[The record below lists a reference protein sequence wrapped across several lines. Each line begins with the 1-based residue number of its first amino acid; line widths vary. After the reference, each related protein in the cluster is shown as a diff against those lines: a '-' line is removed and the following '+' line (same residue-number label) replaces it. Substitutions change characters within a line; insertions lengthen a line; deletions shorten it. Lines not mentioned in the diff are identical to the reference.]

1 MRPLLALAL
10 ALAASLTGCMGLFGD
25 DLQTAGVDDQQELAN
40 DILGE
45 DGRDKL
51 VDAAAIVPKNYSF
64 PLQRLLPPVTL
75 QLKGAVAPDATGG
88 YEAERDEG
96 GIDYNNRI
104 AWHDVASLLP
114 PGQPAELVLKLT
126 WDASEANSADLDI
139 AIDVPGTQ
147 TTYSAVSETWN
158 WNLAVK
164 QAVVDTVGVEGVPA
178 RVGVQVASA
187 AATQGFEWTLEVKA
201 TYPRDVLTPYHA
213 WALDVPSGA
222 GGLILESEKAGGDE
236 HISSQFIVV
245 DPDDALV
252 AFVDFN
258 DLNIPTQ
265 SVFVPTSKTGTYV
278 FYAYHMHGGF
288 LRVKADAPLGNVEA
302 RPLALVSKETV
313 DLAAPAPGVAGK
325 DVLNGSAA
333 QGVMPK
339 DDVNPTK
346 VTFSPEGA
354 FPLRVDAFVRGQVVG
369 MTKVTLKSPIG
380 LVHQLTVIGRYADER
395 GSIGYTG
402 AHEGPNNVHEWKNV
416 QKGQWTADVVSD
428 SAGVEVGHVVL
439 TYQR

>member
-1 MRPLLALAL
+1 MRLLLPLL
-10 ALAASLTGCMGLFGD
+10 LAASLTGCMGLFGD
-25 DLQTAGVDDQQELAN
+25 DVASAGLDDQQAIAN

-45 DGRDKL
+45 QGRDKL

-64 PLQRLLPPVTL
+64 PLQKLLPPVSV
-75 QLKGAVAPDATGG
+75 QVKGTVGPDANGG

-96 GIDYNNRI
+96 GIDYNTKVQ
-104 AWHDVASLLP
+104 WQDVASLLP

-139 AIDVPGTQ
+139 AIDVPGTR
-147 TTYSAVSETWN
+147 TSYSAVSETWN
-158 WNLAVK
+158 WNMAVK
-164 QAVVDTVGVEGVPA
+164 QAVVNTVGVEGVPA

-187 AATQGFEWTLEVKA
+187 SVTQGFGWTLEIQA
-201 TYPRDVLTPYHA
+201 TYPKDVLTPYHA

-236 HISSQFIVV
+236 HIASQFIVV
-245 DPDDALV
+245 DPDDTLV

-265 SVFVPTSKTGTYV
+265 SVFVPTSKTGRHV
-278 FYAYHMHGGF
+278 FYAYGMHGGF
-288 LRVKADAPLGNVEA
+288 LRVKADAPLGDVNAAPLPLVE
-302 RPLALVSKETV
+302 KETV

-325 DVLNGSAA
+325 DVFNGSAA
-333 QGVMPK
+333 QEVMPK

-346 VTFSPEGA
+346 VTFSPDGP

-369 MTKVTLKSPIG
+369 MTKVTLKSPLG
-380 LVHQLTVIGRYADER
+380 LVHQLTVIGRYSDER
-395 GSIGYTG
+395 GSLGYTA
-402 AHEGPNNVHEWKNV
+402 AHEGPNNLHEWKNV